1 MGENND
7 NINIIN
13 NVNNNYNINS
23 DNVGGDSS
31 NKVRLIKYEEST
43 NKEFI
48 LKYLVNI
55 KNDYI
60 EKQMRALYECRE
72 VYKDDIDEVINILTY
87 ALKNNDS
94 VLLRHEIAY
103 VIGQISNEKCNNIL
117 INLLSDEN
125 ENIMVRHEAAEGLA
139 AIGSESNIPVIK
151 KYLNDSSVEV
161 RETCELALSSLI
173 EKNKYAAC
181 SCINKT
187 VPYKNNVLNN
197 DNPKRD
203 SNNNS
208 NNNNNNN
215 INNNNSNSHSNSF
228 SNSQDDADDDIYFH
242 SKKKFNTIDPVVC
255 ISDSNN
261 KKHVNDLIRDLN
273 NEALA
278 LKNRYEAL
286 FLLRDM
292 ETDTSLNA
300 LGEALVN
307 DKSSAIFRHELAF
320 VLGQV
325 LHLNSLKYLLSSLTN
340 VSEHEMVRHEV
351 ALALGSLGS
360 LNLNSDE
367 YKIIQEQIIDTL
379 KKYSKD
385 ECVVVAE
392 SCLVGLDYISEN
404 LNISIEV
411 H

>member
-1 MGENND
+1 MGENKD
-7 NINIIN
+7 NIKIIN

-23 DNVGGDSS
+23 DSVGGDSS

-94 VLLRHEIAY
+94 ILLRHEIAY

-139 AIGSESNIPVIK
+139 AIGSESNIPIIK
-151 KYLNDSSVEV
+151 KYLNDSNVEV

-187 VPYKNNVLNN
+187 VPYKNNLLNN
-197 DNPKRD
+197 DKPK
-203 SNNNS
+203 SNS
-208 NNNNNNN
+208 H
-215 INNNNSNSHSNSF
+215 SHSNSF
-228 SNSQDDADDDIYFH
+228 SNSQDDAHDDIYFH

-292 ETDTSLNA
+292 ETDISLNA
-300 LGEALVN
+300 LGEALIN

>member
-1 MGENND
+1 MGENNH

-13 NVNNNYNINS
+13 NLNNNNNYINNDS
-23 DNVGGDSS
+23 VAGDSS

-48 LKYLVNI
+48 LKYLVNV

-87 ALKNNDS
+87 ALKNNHS
-94 VLLRHEIAY
+94 ILLRHEIAY

-139 AIGSESNIPVIK
+139 AIGSESNIPIIK
-151 KYLNDSSVEV
+151 KYLNDSNVEV

-173 EKNKYAAC
+173 EKNKYASC
-181 SCINKT
+181 SCINKM
-187 VPYKNNVLNN
+187 VPYKNNVVN
-197 DNPKRD
+197 DNKH
-203 SNNNS
+203 NS
-208 NNNNNNN
+208 NSNVN
-215 INNNNSNSHSNSF
+215 INSNSHN
-228 SNSQDDADDDIYFH
+228 DALDDIYFH
-242 SKKKFNTIDPVVC
+242 SQKKFNTIDPVVC

-261 KKHVNDLIRDLN
+261 KKNVNDLIKDLN
-273 NEALA
+273 NEKLA

-286 FLLRDM
+286 FLLRDI
-292 ETDTSLNA
+292 ETDISLNA
-300 LGEALVN
+300 LGEALIN

-325 LHLNSLKYLLSSLTN
+325 LHLNSLKYLLSSLKN
-340 VSEHEMVRHEV
+340 ISEHEMVRHEV